1 MTRSLPFHR
10 SLKRSSLVLLA
21 VFALWG
27 CSVRKIVVNEAGDAL
42 SSGSSGFAKDDDPEL
57 VRDAAP
63 FALKTIESLIEAS
76 PDHQGLLTSAAS
88 GFMQYAY
95 AFIQMDA
102 DFIEEQDLN
111 RATAMRLR
119 AKKLYLRA
127 LNYGFRG
134 LEVDEPGFREQLQ
147 KDPDAA
153 LAKLSKKHV
162 PLLYYTGASWALA
175 FAVDKT
181 DAELSADQAL
191 MEKMLKRALALDETW
206 NLGAI
211 HEFFISWE
219 AGHASSGGTLQ
230 QARAHFARAMEISK
244 GAKVAP
250 LVTLAESVSVKEQNK
265 KEFEQL
271 LNDALAVD
279 INKAAPDQK
288 LANVL
293 AQRRAQWLLAHV
305 DELILE

>member
-1 MTRSLPFHR
+1 MSFH
-10 SLKRSSLVLLA
+10 KHEVLRTACILIA
-21 VFALWG
+21 AFALGG
-27 CSVRKIVVNEAGDAL
+27 CSIRKMALNAAGDAL
-42 SSGSSGFAKDDDPEL
+42 ADGSSGFAKDDDPEL

-63 FALKTIESLIEAS
+63 FALKTIESLIES
-76 PDHQGLLTSAAS
+76 QPKHQGLLTSASS

-95 AFIQMDA
+95 AFIQSEA
-102 DFIEEQDLN
+102 DFTESDDLA
-111 RATAMRLR
+111 RATAMRRR

-153 LAKLSKKHV
+153 LAKLTSAHV

-181 DAELSADQAL
+181 DSDLSADQVL
-191 MEKMLKRALALDETW
+191 MEKMLKRALALDEAW
-206 NLGAI
+206 SSGAI

-219 AGHASSGGTLQ
+219 VGHRSSGGSIKK
-230 QARAHFARAMEISK
+230 AREHFDRAIELSGGMR
-244 GAKVAP
+244 AAP
-250 LVTLAESVSVKEQNK
+250 YVTLAESISVAEQNK

-271 LNDALAVD
+271 LNHALKVD
-279 INKAAPDQK
+279 ITKKPDQK
-288 LANVL
+288 LANVI
-293 AQRRAQWLLAHV
+293 AQRRAEWLLLRV